1 MMIFFLLLLT
11 LPISVVFSSTECV
24 WATGK
29 LVCKKN
35 PKGVLNA
42 TVTLFD
48 LDGPAKGKQIYDHI
62 DPDDKMGFTIVDRLD
77 GLFNVEGC
85 ADDFDWIPGVK
96 NRPEIY
102 IRVHHYCNTPHGEYL
117 KVMPTFRVFVP
128 QTYDYHMEH
137 PIVLD

>member
-48 LDGPAKGKQIYDHI
+48 LDGPAKVI
-62 DPDDKMGFTIVDRLD
+62 
-77 GLFNVEGC
+77 NVGAET
-85 ADDFDWIPGVK
+85 F
-96 NRPEIY
+96 
-102 IRVHHYCNTPHGEYL
+102 L
-117 KVMPTFRVFVP
+117 KRGTGMK
-128 QTYDYHMEH
+128 
-137 PIVLD
+137 IN